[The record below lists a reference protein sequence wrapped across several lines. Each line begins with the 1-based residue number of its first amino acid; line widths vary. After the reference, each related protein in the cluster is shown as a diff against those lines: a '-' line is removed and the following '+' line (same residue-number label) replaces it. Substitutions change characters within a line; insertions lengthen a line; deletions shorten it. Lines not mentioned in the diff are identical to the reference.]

1 MLGNTSLDDLACRLG
16 LEDARFLGEGVD
28 AFTSRLGGHGLDGEL
43 GEAGENEHTT
53 LLHLERTNGLESG
66 HGEALVLVIPRRRR
80 LPAWARRHGPCPRG
94 LPSLWPRPIF
104 CHKQKKMRKLRSI
117 RDGEM
122 AN

>member
-43 GEAGENEHTT
+43 GETGENEHTT

-66 HGEALVLVIPRRRR
+66 HGEARFLFLAI
-80 LPAWARRHGPCPRG
+80 
-94 LPSLWPRPIF
+94 
-104 CHKQKKMRKLRSI
+104 KKKCK
-117 RDGEM
+117 
-122 AN
+122 